1 MSHTVDDAQS
11 VAESL
16 PDAPAGVPTK
26 QSYRSFKKK
35 FAKLK
40 VKFEL
45 QMRESESLIREGLR
59 IEDLSKRIQEQN
71 DQLLEVLLEFNDSLH
86 VSPSLRYD
94 LSAPDDDS
102 FLPPPERDV
111 PKSYSDPDVASSVLQ
126 DARARLA
133 AGRMSSDAYREV
145 EEDVKRGQA
154 FAPQMQ
160 YTSLTKFPHSGP
172 LQPENPD
179 AYNPAQELGFL
190 TPEYETEY
198 CLTLDAQLG
207 DEEALEQLVCIP
219 KKPSLAERE
228 RDAALRSHVSVHN
241 WLRQN
246 QPQIFLQDNENASE
260 KSGSRPSNLRTSK
273 RAPAPSR
280 KDEDL
285 YDDDSILETASTSGG
300 TKGKRKRDEDTGYR
314 PKGGSSRSNRKKKDD
329 ENATPKRPSK
339 RSSGVSA
346 TIFLPFMAITIH
358 PPVVEDVDVPY
369 PESDVDSMSVD
380 SDGGVDLAAGDATRP
395 SKRPRLV
402 EGTNIGA
409 GVLTP
414 GEVVTDDPQW
424 MRGHGTYTNPLSTSI
439 IATVAGTVQ
448 KTNKLLSVQPLRAR
462 YTPEIGDLVVGRIVE
477 VQSRRWKVDVA
488 APLLAQLPLSAI
500 NLPGGI
506 LRRRTSA
513 DELQI
518 RTFFSEGD
526 LVVAE
531 VQTVHSDGGA
541 SLHTRSLKYG
551 KLRNGVFLAVTGTGG
566 SGASSS
572 SVKGSTGAGSTSAG
586 AGGATGVGGVVR
598 SRRQVWTIN
607 TANGGGDVDVILG
620 VNGYIWISK
629 HADGAAAAS
638 SSTENVSITRMEEM
652 VSSSIYSSQ
661 NDEIPP
667 QTRREIARLAQCIR
681 VLVNGGV
688 RVDEETVMGAYEASL
703 QVDLEVGDEEDE
715 DDRGK
720 EGREYLEGGKAR
732 RILDLVLQQQA

>member
-16 PDAPAGVPTK
+16 PDASVGAPAK

-59 IEDLSKRIQEQN
+59 IEDLSKRIQAQN

-94 LSAPDDDS
+94 LSAPEDDS
-102 FLPPPERDV
+102 FLPPPERDI

-126 DARARLA
+126 DARGRLT
-133 AGRMSSDAYREV
+133 AGRMSSEAYREV
-145 EEDVKRGQA
+145 EDDVKRGQA

-172 LQPENPD
+172 LQPEDPD

-198 CLTLDAQLG
+198 CLALDAKLG
-207 DEEALEQLVCIP
+207 DEEALDQLVCIAR
-219 KKPSLAERE
+219 KPSLAERE

-260 KSGSRPSNLRTSK
+260 KSGSRPSNLRASK

-280 KDEDL
+280 KDEDT

-329 ENATPKRPSK
+329 ENANPKRPPK
-339 RSSGVSA
+339 RSSGA
-346 TIFLPFMAITIH
+346 A
-358 PPVVEDVDVPY
+358 DVDVPY

-380 SDGGVDLAAGDATRP
+380 SDGGVDLAAGDASRP

-572 SVKGSTGAGSTSAG
+572 SVKGSVGAGSTSAG

-607 TANGGGDVDVILG
+607 TANGGGEVDVILG

-629 HADGAAAAS
+629 HTDGAAAAS
-638 SSTENVSITRMEEM
+638 STTENVSITRMEEM

-715 DDRGK
+715 EDRGK

-732 RILDLVLQQQA
+732 RILDLVLQQM

>member
-1 MSHTVDDAQS
+1 MSQDADEAQS

-16 PDAPAGVPTK
+16 PDAPAGAPTK

-45 QMRESESLIREGLR
+45 GMRESESLIREELR
-59 IEDLSKRIQEQN
+59 IQDLSKRIQEQN
-71 DQLLEVLLEFNDSLH
+71 DQLLEALLEFNDSIYI
-86 VSPSLRYD
+86 SPDLRYD
-94 LSAPDDDS
+94 LNAPGDDL
-102 FLPPPERDV
+102 FPPTPQRELS
-111 PKSYSDPDVASSVLQ
+111 PSHNDPSLASSMLRN
-126 DARARLA
+126 AKTNLA
-133 AGRMSSDAYREV
+133 LGLMKV
-145 EEDVKRGQA
+145 EHYCDLENSVKRNEV
-154 FAPQMQ
+154 FAPRMR
-160 YTSLTKFPHSGP
+160 YTSLIRIPHTLP
-172 LQPENPD
+172 QPEENQSE
-179 AYNPAQELGFL
+179 NIISEHSLGFF
-190 TPEYETEY
+190 TPEHENEY
-198 CLTLDAQLG
+198 YLATDAKLG
-207 DEEALEQLVCIP
+207 DTSALMQLNDIP
-219 KKPSLAERE
+219 EKLSFVERE
-228 RDAALRSHVSVHN
+228 REAALRNPISVYN
-241 WLRQN
+241 WLRRN
-246 QPQIFLQDNENASE
+246 QPHIFLQDNENASE
-260 KSGSRPSNLRTSK
+260 KSASRPSNLRTSK
-273 RAPAPSR
+273 KAALNQSR

-285 YDDDSILETASTSGG
+285 HDDDSILMDSGHGSGG
-300 TKGKRKRDEDTGYR
+300 SKGKRKREEDVGN
-314 PKGGSSRSNRKKKDD
+314 KSKGSSSNRSSRKKKDD
-329 ENATPKRPSK
+329 GSSNVVK
-339 RSSGVSA
+339 RSSKRTSGR
-346 TIFLPFMAITIH
+346 MAITIL
-358 PPVVEDVDVPY
+358 PPVVDHVDISP
-369 PESDVDSMSVD
+369 SDSDMDSMSVD
-380 SDGGVDLAAGDATRP
+380 SDGGVDLATGRTSRP

-402 EGTNIGA
+402 EGTDITS
-409 GVLTP
+409 GVVTP
-414 GEVVTDDPQW
+414 GEIVTDDPQW
-424 MRGHGTYTNPLSTSI
+424 MRGHGTYINPLSTSI

-531 VQTVHSDGGA
+531 VQTVHSDGAA

-572 SVKGSTGAGSTSAG
+572 MVKGGVGSGPIPAG
-586 AGGATGVGGVVR
+586 AMGASGTGGVVR
-598 SRRQVWTIN
+598 SRRQVWTVN

-629 HADGAAAAS
+629 HADDTAAAS
-638 SSTENVSITRMEEM
+638 STTDSVSITRMEEM

-661 NDEIPP
+661 NDDIPP

-681 VLVNGGV
+681 VLVQGGV
-688 RVDEETVMGAYEASL
+688 RVDEETVMSAYEASL
-703 QVDLEVGDEEDE
+703 QVDLEVGDDDDD
-715 DDRGK
+715 DDRRR
-720 EGREYLEGGKAR
+720 EGREYLEGDKAR
-732 RILDLVLQQQA
+732 RILELVLERN

>member
-1 MSHTVDDAQS
+1 MSTTVDDTQS
-11 VAESL
+11 LAESL
-16 PDAPAGVPTK
+16 PDAPNR

-45 QMRESESLIREGLR
+45 QMRESESLVREGLR
-59 IEDLSKRIQEQN
+59 IEDISKRIQEQN
-71 DQLLEVLLEFNDSLH
+71 DQLLEVLLEFNGSLH

-94 LSAPDDDS
+94 LSSPEDDS
-102 FLPPPERDV
+102 FRSPPERDI
-111 PKSYSDPDVASSVLQ
+111 PQSYNDPDVASSVLK
-126 DARARLA
+126 DAKARVA
-133 AGRMSSDAYREV
+133 AGRMSSDAYRDV
-145 EEDVKRGQA
+145 EREVKRSKA
-154 FAPQMQ
+154 FAPHMN
-160 YTSLTKFPHSGP
+160 YSSLVEFPHSGP
-172 LQPENPD
+172 LQLENPD
-179 AYNPAQELGFL
+179 DYNPSQELGFL
-190 TPEYETEY
+190 TPEHETEHY
-198 CLTLDAQLG
+198 LALDAKLG
-207 DEEALEQLVCIP
+207 DAEAIEQLVCIP
-219 KKPSLAERE
+219 KKPSVADRERE
-228 RDAALRSHVSVHN
+228 AALRSHVSVHN

-260 KSGSRPSNLRTSK
+260 KSGSRPSNLRASK
-273 RAPAPSR
+273 RAPAQTR
-280 KDEDL
+280 KDEDM
-285 YDDDSILETASTSGG
+285 YDEESMLADTASNSGG

-314 PKGGSSRSNRKKKDD
+314 PKGGNSRSSRKKKDD
-329 ENATPKRPSK
+329 ETATPKRPSK
-339 RSSGVSA
+339 RSSGVGRYSMLF
-346 TIFLPFMAITIH
+346 TMAITIV

-369 PESDVDSMSVD
+369 PDSDSDVDAMSVD
-380 SDGGVDLAAGDATRP
+380 SDGGVDLAAGDASRP

-402 EGTNIGA
+402 AGTNIGA

-424 MRGHGTYTNPLSTSI
+424 MRGHGTYSNPLSTSI

-566 SGASSS
+566 SGASRSA
-572 SVKGSTGAGSTSAG
+572 VKGAVGAGSTAAG
-586 AGGATGVGGVVR
+586 AGSAAGVGGVAR
-598 SRRQVWTIN
+598 SRRQIWTVT
-607 TANGGGDVDVILG
+607 TANGGGDVDVVLG

-629 HADGAAAAS
+629 HTDGTGAAS
-638 SSTENVSITRMEEM
+638 STTENVSITRMEEM

-703 QVDLEVGDEEDE
+703 QVDLEVGDEDDE
-715 DDRGK
+715 EERGR
-720 EGREYLEGGKAR
+720 EGREYLEGSKGR
-732 RILDLVLQQQA
+732 RILDLVLQQK

>member
-1 MSHTVDDAQS
+1 MSHIVDDAQS

-16 PDAPAGVPTK
+16 PDAPVGAPTK

-59 IEDLSKRIQEQN
+59 IEDLSKRIQAQN

-94 LSAPDDDS
+94 LSAPEDDS
-102 FLPPPERDV
+102 FLPPPERDI

-126 DARARLA
+126 DARARLT
-133 AGRMSSDAYREV
+133 AGRMSSEAYREV
-145 EEDVKRGQA
+145 EDDVKRGQA

-172 LQPENPD
+172 LQPENPG

-190 TPEYETEY
+190 TPEHETEY
-198 CLTLDAQLG
+198 CLALDAKLG
-207 DEEALEQLVCIP
+207 DEEALDQLVCIP

-260 KSGSRPSNLRTSK
+260 KSGSRPSNLRASK

-280 KDEDL
+280 KDEDT

-339 RSSGVSA
+339 RSSG
-346 TIFLPFMAITIH
+346 
-358 PPVVEDVDVPY
+358 DVDVPY

-572 SVKGSTGAGSTSAG
+572 SVKGSVGAGSTSAG
-586 AGGATGVGGVVR
+586 AGGATGIGGVVR

-607 TANGGGDVDVILG
+607 TANGGGEVDVILG

-629 HADGAAAAS
+629 HTDGAAAAS
-638 SSTENVSITRMEEM
+638 STTESVSITRMEEM

-732 RILDLVLQQQA
+732 RILDLVLQQM

>member
-1 MSHTVDDAQS
+1 MSTTVDDTQS
-11 VAESL
+11 LAESL
-16 PDAPAGVPTK
+16 PDAATR

-40 VKFEL
+40 VQFEL
-45 QMRESESLIREGLR
+45 QMRESESLVREGLR
-59 IEDLSKRIQEQN
+59 IEDISKRIQEQN
-71 DQLLEVLLEFNDSLH
+71 DQLLEVLLEFNGSLH

-94 LSAPDDDS
+94 LSAPEDGS
-102 FLPPPERDV
+102 FHSPPERDI
-111 PKSYSDPDVASSVLQ
+111 PNSYNDPDVASSILK
-126 DARARLA
+126 DAKARVA
-133 AGRMSSDAYREV
+133 AGRMSGDAYRDV
-145 EEDVKRGQA
+145 EHEVKRSKA
-154 FAPQMQ
+154 FAPQMS
-160 YTSLTKFPHSGP
+160 YSSLADFPHSAP
-172 LQPENPD
+172 LQLENPD
-179 AYNPAQELGFL
+179 DYNPSQELGFL
-190 TPEYETEY
+190 TAEHEAEHY
-198 CLTLDAQLG
+198 LALDAKLG
-207 DEEALEQLVCIP
+207 DIEAIEQLVCIP
-219 KKPSLAERE
+219 KKPSLADRERE
-228 RDAALRSHVSVHN
+228 AALRSHVSVHN

-260 KSGSRPSNLRTSK
+260 KSGMRPSNLRTSK
-273 RAPAPSR
+273 RAPAQSR

-285 YDDDSILETASTSGG
+285 YEEDSILADTASTSGG
-300 TKGKRKRDEDTGYR
+300 TKGKRKRDEDAGYR
-314 PKGGSSRSNRKKKDD
+314 PKGGSSRSSRKKKD
-329 ENATPKRPSK
+329 EETATPKRPSK
-339 RSSGVSA
+339 RSSGMVH
-346 TIFLPFMAITIH
+346 MAITIL
-358 PPVVEDVDVPY
+358 PPVVEDVDIPY
-369 PESDVDSMSVD
+369 PDSDDDLMSVD
-380 SDGGVDLAAGDATRP
+380 SDGGVDLAAGDSSRP
-395 SKRPRLV
+395 TKRPRLV
-402 EGTNIGA
+402 AGTNIGA

-551 KLRNGVFLAVTGTGG
+551 KLRNGIFLAVTGTGG

-572 SVKGSTGAGSTSAG
+572 SVKGAVGAGSTAAG
-586 AGGATGVGGVVR
+586 AAGVGGVAR
-598 SRRQVWTIN
+598 SRRQIWTVT
-607 TANGGGDVDVILG
+607 TANGGGEVDVVLG

-629 HADGAAAAS
+629 HTDGTGAAS
-638 SSTENVSITRMEEM
+638 STTENVSITRMEEM
-652 VSSSIYSSQ
+652 VSSSVYSSQ

-703 QVDLEVGDEEDE
+703 QVDLEVGDEDDE
-715 DDRGK
+715 EEGGR
-720 EGREYLEGGKAR
+720 EGREYLEGSKGR
-732 RILDLVLQQQA
+732 RILDLVLQQK